1 MMRKLLAVTLIFM
14 VCACAPVLAPRGIEN
29 ATPTIETDAFV
40 ARDGL
45 RLPLRH
51 YDAKEPKAILI
62 ALHGM
67 SDYSEAFDIP
77 GPGPWLAEQGIT
89 TYAYDQR
96 GFGNAPNPGLW
107 GGADQMRAD
116 LDDVVE
122 AARAKHPG
130 LPIYALG
137 ESMGGAVLLSSLA
150 SGRPPRIDGA
160 VLVAPAVWSR
170 HDMPLSYDGA
180 LWFAA
185 HVMPGLHVS
194 GEGLKIWPSDNIELL
209 RRLSRDPV
217 YQHTARADQV
227 YGLVELMDDAR
238 QAAAK
243 LSDPPPILVLYGA
256 KDQVIPAPPTE
267 AVVRD
272 LGARAEVH
280 KYDNGYHM
288 LLRDLDRE
296 IVWKDLA
303 VFLLR
308 LPAKQAERQPAQ

>member
-1 MMRKLLAVTLIFM
+1 MMRKLLAVMLIFM
-14 VCACAPVLAPRGIEN
+14 VSACAPVLAPRGLEN
-29 ATPTIETDAFV
+29 ATPAIEADAFV
-40 ARDGL
+40 TRDGL

-51 YDAKEPKAILI
+51 YDAKEPRAVLI

-67 SDYSEAFDIP
+67 SDYSEFFDM
-77 GPGPWLAEQGIT
+77 PGPWLAEQGIT

-107 GGADQMRAD
+107 GGADQMSAD
-116 LDDVVE
+116 LDDIVE
-122 AARAKHPG
+122 AARAEHPG
-130 LPIYALG
+130 LPVFALG

-150 SGRPPRIDGA
+150 GGRPPRIDGA

-170 HDMPLSYDGA
+170 HDMPLSYRAA

-185 HVMPGLHVS
+185 HVMPWLHVS
-194 GEGLKIWPSDNIELL
+194 GEGLKIWPSDNIEML
-209 RRLSRDPV
+209 RKLSRDPL
-217 YQHTARADQV
+217 YQHSARADQV
-227 YGLVELMDDAR
+227 YGLVGLMDEAR
-238 QAAAK
+238 KAPAEF
-243 LSDPPPILVLYGA
+243 SDPPPILVLYGA

-267 AVVRD
+267 AVVKD

-303 VFLLR
+303 AFLLR
-308 LPAKQAERQPAQ
+308 PSAKQADRQSAR